1 MPELFGHMQD
11 EPEVKA
17 PKALTDDLSALF
29 GADASVP
36 PAVDVAVLAA
46 ARQAIARR
54 GRARIAFRWAA
65 AVAAA
70 AAVLLLAIH
79 FAPSLHSP
87 ASREA
92 TAPKASRP
100 SAAAAEA
107 LVLAREDINGD
118 GRVDILD
125 AFALARSI
133 EAQRKLRGEWD
144 VNGDGVVDKWDVQAI
159 AAAAVSLKKGT

>member
-1 MPELFGHMQD
+1 MQD

-70 AAVLLLAIH
+70 AAALLLAIQ
-79 FAPSLHSP
+79 FPP
-87 ASREA
+87 SREA